1 MPFIIRAA
9 ERTRTDP
16 AAGVSSESV
25 LSPQSL
31 PDGRLTVEVLTF
43 EPSAHINLNTGEAEI
58 AWMQVLDGE
67 INIDAVPAD
76 RFIITMW
83 ARGATLDIAAH
94 SRAEVLICR
103 VPHAIDYAPELTP
116 EEIRRIDWSTEPVL
130 NSEHDSRQR
139 IYLAS
144 TGLWG
149 TEAVKGEMIIYPP
162 GAAGAEHHHEDAEH
176 FQFMIGGSGTAVLSG
191 EEVTLQ
197 KGVFLYNFENE
208 MQSFYNGS
216 DTDMVFVEFFV
227 PGHSKTVWP
236 PEVNVC
242 GWQPTGID
250 IKGRTAAR
258 ELSYHVHGQGDV

>member
-1 MPFIIRAA
+1 MPFIIRAN
-9 ERTRTDP
+9 ERARTELT
-16 AAGVSSESV
+16 AGITSEVV
-25 LSPQSL
+25 LSPADL
-31 PDGRLTVEVLTF
+31 PDSRLTVEVLTL
-43 EPSAHINLNTGEAEI
+43 EPSAHVTMNTGNTEL
-58 AWMQVLDGE
+58 AWLQVLDGD
-67 INIDAVPAD
+67 ISIDGIPTD
-76 RFIITMW
+76 RFIVTMW
-83 ARGATLDIAAH
+83 ARGATLNVTAD
-94 SRAEVLICR
+94 SRAEVLVCR
-103 VPHAIDYAPELTP
+103 VPHAIDYDPDLVQDAV
-116 EEIRRIDWSTEPVL
+116 RRIDWSTEPVL

-162 GAAGAEHHHEDAEH
+162 GAAGAEHHHEGAEH
-176 FQFMIGGSGTAVLSG
+176 FQFMISGSGTAVLSG
-191 EEVTLQ
+191 EEVTLHE
-197 KGVFLYNFENE
+197 GDFLYNFENE
-208 MQSFYNGS
+208 MHSFYNGS
-216 DTDMVFVEFFV
+216 DSDMVFVEFFV

>member
-1 MPFIIRAA
+1 MPFIIRAD
-9 ERTRTDP
+9 ERARTDLS
-16 AAGVSSESV
+16 AGISREVV
-25 LSPQSL
+25 LSPMDL

-43 EPSAHINLNTGEAEI
+43 DPSAQVILDTDDAEL
-58 AWMQVLDGE
+58 AWMQVLHGE
-67 INIDAVPAD
+67 VNINGVPTD

-83 ARGATLDIAAH
+83 ARGATVNITANSH
-94 SRAEVLICR
+94 AEVLICR
-103 VPHAIDYAPELTP
+103 APHAIDYDPELAQD
-116 EEIRRIDWSTEPVL
+116 ELRRIDWSTEPVL

-162 GAAGAEHHHEDAEH
+162 GAAGAEHHHEGAEH
-176 FQFMIGGSGTAVLSG
+176 FQFMIFGSGTAVLSG
-191 EEVTLQ
+191 EEVILQ
-197 KGVFLYNFENE
+197 EGDFLYNFENE
-208 MQSFYNGS
+208 MHSFYNGS
-216 DTDMVFVEFFV
+216 DSDMVFVEFFV